1 MTGRDLVWRTA
12 GACLFVG
19 GCAASTIARDGSPLV
34 VLYFLVAIL
43 GIVLVLNGKRVAV
56 VIQAER
62 RGHCNTAA
70 AIHAAR
76 VRRRHRSGDPRD
88 F

>member
-1 MTGRDLVWRTA
+1 MTGRDLVWRAA

-19 GCAASTIARDGSPLV
+19 GCTASAIARDGSPWVGLH
-34 VLYFLVAIL
+34 FLIAVL

-56 VIQAER
+56 AIRAER

-70 AIHAAR
+70 AVHAAR
-76 VRRRHRSGDPRD
+76 LRRLHRSGKSSD

>member
-12 GACLFVG
+12 GACLFVCA
-19 GCAASTIARDGSPLV
+19 CAASKIARDGSPWV
-34 VLYFLVAIL
+34 VLDFLVAIL

-56 VIQAER
+56 AIRAER

-76 VRRRHRSGDPRD
+76 ARRRHRSGEHRD